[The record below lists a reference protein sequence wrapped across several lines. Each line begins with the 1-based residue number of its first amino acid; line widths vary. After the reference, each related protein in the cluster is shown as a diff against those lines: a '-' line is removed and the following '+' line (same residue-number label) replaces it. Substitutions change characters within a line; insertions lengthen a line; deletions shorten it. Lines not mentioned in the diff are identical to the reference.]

1 MAKKRFSPSRKLN
14 KGNVQ
19 RASDN
24 KPVVYKIKNAGGRN
38 VYTGVARRGRV
49 QERLQEHMPRGS
61 DPIPGADSF
70 SVKQKPSIG
79 GAKAEE
85 KRIIKDEQPKHNEQ
99 SR

>member
-1 MAKKRFSPSRKLN
+1 MAKRRFSPTRKLN
-14 KGNVQ
+14 KRNIEKTP
-19 RASDN
+19 DK
-24 KPVVYKIKNAGGRN
+24 KPALYKIKNRKGDN
-38 VYTGVARRGRV
+38 VYTGVAQRGRV
-49 QERLQEHMPRGS
+49 QERLQEHMPGGP

-79 GAKAEE
+79 GAKGEE